1 MIRIARRLA
10 ALCLVALVAGCI
22 AYDPPPDIKAQQ
34 LVDRAAI
41 TVQTF
46 KTAPNLEAFRNDL
59 KKARA
64 VVIFPQVLK
73 AGFFLGGEGGNGV
86 LIAQNDDGTWG
97 QPAFYTMAA
106 ASLGVQ
112 IGAQD
117 TEIVLVIRND
127 EALRAIIKDQAKLGA
142 DTGVTVGI
150 YGVGLEASTTTA
162 VGPDVVAFANS
173 KLGAYLGTSLEGA
186 ALLRRRDFNEAY
198 YATGAAPS
206 EIIFENRYAN
216 PGADRLRSLLAQ

>member
-1 MIRIARRLA
+1 MIATARRLL
-10 ALCLVALVAGCI
+10 ALPLVVALAGCM
-22 AYDPPPDIKAQQ
+22 AYDPPPAIEAEQ

-46 KTAPNLEAFRNDL
+46 KTAPNLEKFRDEIRN
-59 KKARA
+59 ARA
-64 VVIFPQVLK
+64 VAVFPQVLK
-73 AGFFLGGEGGNGV
+73 AGFVFAGEGGNGV
-86 LIAQNDDGTWG
+86 LIAKGSDGRWG

-106 ASLGVQ
+106 ASFGAQ

-117 TEIVLVIRND
+117 TEVVLVIRND
-127 EALRAIIKDQAKLGA
+127 AALRSIIKDQAKLGA

-173 KLGAYLGTSLEGA
+173 KLGGYLGASLEGA

-198 YATGAAPS
+198 YS
-206 EIIFENRYAN
+206 EGTTPDDIIFGNPPAK
-216 PGADRLRSLLAQ
+216 PGADKLRSVLAE

>member
-1 MIRIARRLA
+1 MIATARRL
-10 ALCLVALVAGCI
+10 VALSLLVLLAGCVSYE
-22 AYDPPPDIKAQQ
+22 APPAVKAQQ
-34 LVDRAAI
+34 LVDRATI
-41 TVQTF
+41 TVQNF
-46 KTAPNLEAFRNDL
+46 KTIPNLKAFREDL

-64 VVIFPQVLK
+64 VVVFPQVLK
-73 AGFFLGGEGGNGV
+73 AGFFFGGEGGNGV
-86 LIAQNDDGTWG
+86 LVARNADGTWG

-106 ASLGVQ
+106 ASIGVQ
-112 IGAQD
+112 IGVQD
-117 TEIVLVIRND
+117 TEIVLVIRNE
-127 EALRAIIKDQAKLGA
+127 EALHAVIEDQAKLGA

-198 YATGAAPS
+198 YAAGAMPDD
-206 EIIFENRYAN
+206 IIFDGRYTN
-216 PGADRLRSLLAQ
+216 PGADRLRSILAQ